1 LNGYFLSELVDKPVY
16 AAHNHRL
23 GSIWDLVLDLES
35 PEPEVTRIVI
45 RSGWSKERRGI
56 DWRHIE
62 DISAPKIKL
71 KPHAPPAGAILTK
84 KDTEILIKNFLYDKQ
99 IVDVNG
105 AKVLRVNDIQFLLA
119 KSKLFL
125 TQVDV
130 GIRGLLRRLGCER
143 MVARFL
149 RWFFD
154 YELQNRFIAWHYAEP
169 LADPARLRLQI
180 TQDRLAS
187 LHPADLADIMEDMDV
202 HERSVV
208 VASMSEE
215 VIAEAIEEM
224 DPKVQVSIMRT
235 LDPDKAADII
245 EEMSP
250 DEAAD
255 LIADL
260 PKETVS
266 TIFKELD
273 DEYGETVMGLM
284 EHDEDEAGGL
294 MTTQYITASPDMPI
308 VDLLSDIRKSAKEI
322 DAIYY
327 AYITDHDGH
336 LMGVASLKDLLSNEI
351 FTPVERIMT
360 TRLVTADL
368 EDSAAKLARVF
379 AKYGFRALPVVD
391 EDNRI
396 KGVIRFKALL
406 EILAPYL
413 GR

>member
-1 LNGYFLSELVDKPVY
+1 M
-16 AAHNHRL
+16 
-23 GSIWDLVLDLES
+23 VLDLES
-35 PEPEVTRIVI
+35 SEPEVSRMVL
-45 RSGWSKERRGI
+45 RQSFSRNRKGVEW
-56 DWRHIE
+56 DHIE
-62 DISAPKIKL
+62 NIAEPKIRL
-71 KPHAPPAGAILTK
+71 KTNAPPPGEILTK

-105 AKVLRVNDIQFLLA
+105 AKVLRVNDIQFLFGDG
-119 KSKLFL
+119 KLFL
-125 TQVDV
+125 VHLDV
-130 GIRGLLRRLGCER
+130 GLRGLLRRLGCER
-143 MVARFL
+143 AITRFL
-149 RWFFD
+149 LWFFD
-154 YELQNRFIAWHYAEP
+154 YQLPNRFIAWHYAEP
-169 LADPARLRLQI
+169 LADRDRLRLQI
-180 TQDRLAS
+180 AHERLAS

-202 HERSVV
+202 HERAAV

-260 PKETVS
+260 PQETVN
-266 TIFKELD
+266 TIFNKLD
-273 DEYGETVMGLM
+273 DDYGETVKDLLQ
-284 EHDEDEAGGL
+284 HDEDEAGGL
-294 MTTQYITASPDMPI
+294 MTTEFITTNPDKPI
-308 VDLLSDIRKSAKEI
+308 VDVLADIRKSAKDV

-327 AYITDHDGH
+327 AYVVDDEGH
-336 LMGVASLKDLLSNEI
+336 LLGVASLKDLLSNEI
-351 FTPVERIMT
+351 FTPIERIMT
-360 TRLVTADL
+360 PRLVTADL
-368 EDSAAKLARVF
+368 QDSATKLSGLF

-391 EDNRI
+391 EENRI